1 MLKFKGCPARGK
13 GPSFFGCKAET
24 LIQSFREWPN
34 VPAEPG
40 VLESYGE
47 TVPEVHRYGLAQ
59 HVNHRGDDQ

>member
-1 MLKFKGCPARGK
+1 MLK
-13 GPSFFGCKAET
+13 
-24 LIQSFREWPN
+24 LIKIFREWPH

-47 TVPEVHRYGLAQ
+47 AILEVHRYGLE